1 MLQTICA
8 AKCGEADAITAISRR
23 CFGMSDVWDNEE
35 IGNDDEM
42 FNGTGDDSCDSGAVV
57 SGGGS
62 GKPPSEKQIQFA
74 ERISKATGVPLPD
87 GFRDNWRIVS
97 AYIEQNKAKFER
109 AVKENPLLGGG
120 PSTPPSEK
128 QIGFARKIA
137 DTLGKTLPEGCDRD
151 WRLTRKFIDDNM
163 PAFEAASP
171 AGGGAPSEKQVS
183 LARLI
188 SEKGGVPLPEGYD
201 TDWRIV
207 KKFIDENKG
216 RLDQAQGPRGRKK
229 SK

>member
-1 MLQTICA
+1 M
-8 AKCGEADAITAISRR
+8 
-23 CFGMSDVWDNEE
+23 
-35 IGNDDEM
+35 
-42 FNGTGDDSCDSGAVV
+42 
-57 SGGGS
+57 
-62 GKPPSEKQIQFA
+62 
-74 ERISKATGVPLPD
+74 
-87 GFRDNWRIVS
+87 
-97 AYIEQNKAKFER
+97 
-109 AVKENPLLGGG
+109 ENPLWRWS
-120 PSTPPSEK
+120 STLLEK
-128 QIGFARKIA
+128 QIGFAKKIA

-171 AGGGAPSEKQVS
+171 AGGSGGAPSEKQVS

-188 SEKGGVPLPEGYD
+188 SEKGGVSLPEGYD